1 MSSSLRNWA
10 CNLGDDIGG
19 DHGSGS
25 STSVDHERSVADLTR
40 TCSNLQTQV
49 EQLQANLANVIHYV
63 SERSRHSSSSQD
75 TPPLLRPVPI
85 MTTSLD
91 FGGPAAPPS
100 LPSSM
105 TMSLPPSLL
114 QPAPVTISRS
124 CDSLSQVSI
133 YYQKRLERQAA
144 TFIWAAERP
153 ITFSNE
159 TKIYT

>member
-1 MSSSLRNWA
+1 MHLDFEFALS
-10 CNLGDDIGG
+10 GDDIGG

-25 STSVDHERSVADLTR
+25 STSADHDRSVADLTR

-75 TPPLLRPVPI
+75 TPPLLRPIPI

-91 FGGPAAPPS
+91 FGGPPTQPS
-100 LPSSM
+100 LPNSM

-114 QPAPVTISRS
+114 LPAPVTISRS
-124 CDSLSQVSI
+124 CDSLSQVI
-133 YYQKRLERQAA
+133 YLEVL
-144 TFIWAAERP
+144 
-153 ITFSNE
+153 N
-159 TKIYT
+159 TKFLHPWHKLCSLH